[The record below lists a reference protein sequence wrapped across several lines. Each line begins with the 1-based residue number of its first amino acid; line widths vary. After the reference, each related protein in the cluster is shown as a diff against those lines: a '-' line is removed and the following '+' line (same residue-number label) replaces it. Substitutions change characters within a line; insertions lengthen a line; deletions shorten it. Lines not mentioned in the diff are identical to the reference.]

1 MNPRVL
7 IAVDL
12 GTASDLLVDTGF
24 SLAQTL
30 HAEPYLLYTYAF
42 PPPSPTSFYPEASRA
57 IYEQAK
63 LDLRRL
69 VRGKEPALRDDQLLA
84 RSGAASRLIV
94 DTAHEL
100 GAELIVMGTHRVRGL
115 ERWVVGSTA
124 ESVTRRA
131 SCPVLVV
138 PCPTPARHEAVADL
152 S

>member
-1 MNPRVL
+1 MKPRIL

-12 GTASDLLVDTGF
+12 GTASDLLIDTGF

-69 VRGKEPALRDDQLLA
+69 VRDKVPAPRDEQLLA
-84 RSGAASRLIV
+84 RSGPAARLIV
-94 DTAHEL
+94 DAAREL
-100 GAELIVMGTHRVRGL
+100 GVELIVMGTHRMRGI
-115 ERWVVGSTA
+115 ERLVVGSTA

-131 SCPVLVV
+131 ACPVLVV
-138 PCPTPARHEAVADL
+138 PCPTPNSRETVADL